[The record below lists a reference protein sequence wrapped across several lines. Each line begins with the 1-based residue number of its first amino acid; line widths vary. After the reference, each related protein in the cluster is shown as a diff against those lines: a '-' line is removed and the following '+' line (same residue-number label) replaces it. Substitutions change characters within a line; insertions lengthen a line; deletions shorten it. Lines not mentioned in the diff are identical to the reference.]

1 MIFLIYPSWPS
12 QLIRLV
18 VGVGVGQLGDDDVVF
33 PVRSASGGLSF
44 FFRTRVLA
52 SDGPDKKKKRF
63 GARVTMALYG
73 AWLVLAL
80 AHTTSSSSVP
90 RDLGTDTG
98 SRTTP
103 FRP

>member
-1 MIFLIYPSWPS
+1 M
-12 QLIRLV
+12 
-18 VGVGVGQLGDDDVVF
+18 GQLDDDVVF
-33 PVRSASGGLSF
+33 LVRSASGGLSF
-44 FFRTRVLA
+44 FSLTRVLA
-52 SDGPDKKKKRF
+52 SDGPDGKKRF

-80 AHTTSSSSVP
+80 AHTTSSSSLP